1 MRVFD
6 SANPFRA
13 THIIVHEVLDQHPWE
28 ACQNKV
34 PLPQHCE
41 FLTVPGAP
49 CPCHSPV
56 VTREAQLEEEEAVYF
71 TDESDEDV
79 EADSDELSPTEESDS
94 ESVFDCLD
102 TPQDGVFRFT
112 TASPPSKLRHE
123 FVLEEDEEDLPPF
136 DDWYQD
142 IARRTA

>member
-1 MRVFD
+1 M
-6 SANPFRA
+6 
-13 THIIVHEVLDQHPWE
+13 
-28 ACQNKV
+28 
-34 PLPQHCE
+34 
-41 FLTVPGAP
+41 
-49 CPCHSPV
+49 
-56 VTREAQLEEEEAVYF
+56 VTQEAQPEEEEAVYF

-79 EADSDELSPTEESDS
+79 EVDSDELSQTEGSDS

-102 TPQDGVFRFT
+102 TPQDGVFRFAA
-112 TASPPSKLRHE
+112 ASPPSKLRHE